1 MPGEDKI
8 YVLVAIRTKFRF
20 DGESRNFPNGCT
32 YLKFA
37 GVCWDILGYDTVW
50 IA

>member
-1 MPGEDKI
+1 MPGKDKI
-8 YVLVAIRTKFRF
+8 YVLVAVRTKFRF
-20 DGESRNFPNGCT
+20 DGESRNFPNVCT

-37 GVCWDILGYDTVW
+37 VVCWDILGYDTVW